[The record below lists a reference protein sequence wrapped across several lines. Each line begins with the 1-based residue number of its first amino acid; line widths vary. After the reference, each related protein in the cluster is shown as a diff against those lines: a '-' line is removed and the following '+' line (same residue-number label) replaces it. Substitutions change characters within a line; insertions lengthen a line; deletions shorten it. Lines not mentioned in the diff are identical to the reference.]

1 MSNHPE
7 QNILV
12 VDDDLLVRKVLKKY
26 ISSLGYYVDTA
37 EDGRS
42 ALDML
47 RSFSYDLVLT
57 DLEMPVLDGI
67 ELLKQMSVEF
77 PIIPKIVLTGHGTN
91 DEILAALKSGAYDF
105 LYKPID
111 DFDIL
116 EYSLK
121 RGVESK
127 KLREDRERHVTEL
140 EKINDIISMLN
151 SGKSTDEIFNML
163 NVSLKKIIPSDGMVL
178 TMLND
183 TNTFLEIENVLF
195 NHSIFYTLLRKGDRF
210 FVSDFS
216 IKEFIEG
223 EIDILNLG
231 DLGSYIK
238 KNRAHDIFHEL
249 HRNGINSLLSVPLIL
264 RNYTRG
270 AIFFFS
276 TYKFFFKKHHIT
288 FVKSI
293 TGQIALSVQ
302 RAELMK
308 EIENYSRDLEKKVS
322 QRTEEVLKTQRAT
335 IFALSSL
342 ADARDAETG
351 DHLERIR
358 NYSVLLMQ
366 LYKDEEDHPEID
378 SRLLRDL
385 YDSSILHDI
394 GKVGIPDS
402 ILLKKGFLNKDEFE
416 IMKKHTVI
424 GYEALKNASVDL
436 GSDFFLNMAMDI
448 ILYHHERWDG
458 AGYPYGLKCE
468 EIPLTARIVSIADV
482 YDALTS
488 KRPYKSAYTH
498 EKAIEI
504 MQHED
509 GKYDPELFNLFVKN
523 AEKFNKIR
531 KKYSDE
537 KNGGES

>member
-140 EKINDIISMLN
+140 EKINEIISMLN